1 MGFVISIYTKLAFK
15 EYMMPSIQNSDYTI
29 TLRSNYFQL
38 KEDVQ
43 VELEVLKGK
52 WRIKNSL
59 KYTGVEKEGRSLE
72 NNAVVTLYT
81 NNGEEISIIAKEIE
95 ANFHVYK
102 KYSLRDVAAVSIGKE
117 HTNTICY
124 DYLGMVSRNHARIAR
139 TENGYKRNSA
149 APVCGD
155 GEDQKL
161 RQQPD
166 PGYLK

>member
-102 KYSLRDVAAVSIGKE
+102 KYSFVVIQTDI
-117 HTNTICY
+117 I
-124 DYLGMVSRNHARIAR
+124 
-139 TENGYKRNSA
+139 
-149 APVCGD
+149 
-155 GEDQKL
+155 
-161 RQQPD
+161 
-166 PGYLK
+166 